1 MFSGVHVM
9 ITFLNTFLS
18 RCFAIPTVRG
28 DHDRWNYRW
37 CYKFRTFSKF
47 SLTTQ
52 LWYTSKL

>member
-47 SLTTQ
+47 SL
-52 LWYTSKL
+52 